1 MNPARDF
8 GPRRAQAILRIG
20 EKENS
25 DWGYALVPILGPSI
39 SPLVAGGIGAVI
51 IKLVGIR

>member
-8 GPRRAQAILRIG
+8 VPRRAQAILRIS

-25 DWGYALVPILGPSI
+25 DWGYALVPILGPLI
-39 SPLVAGGIGAVI
+39 GPLVAGGIGAAI
-51 IKLVGIR
+51 IRLVGIQ

>member
-8 GPRRAQAILRIG
+8 GPRRTQAILQIS

-25 DWGYALVPILGPSI
+25 DWGYALVPVLGTLI
-39 SPLVAGGIGAVI
+39 GPLVAGGIGAAI
-51 IKLVGIR
+51 IRLVGIQ

>member
-8 GPRRAQAILRIG
+8 VPRRAQAILRIS

-25 DWGYALVPILGPSI
+25 DWGYALVPILGPLI
-39 SPLVAGGIGAVI
+39 GPLVAGGIGAVI